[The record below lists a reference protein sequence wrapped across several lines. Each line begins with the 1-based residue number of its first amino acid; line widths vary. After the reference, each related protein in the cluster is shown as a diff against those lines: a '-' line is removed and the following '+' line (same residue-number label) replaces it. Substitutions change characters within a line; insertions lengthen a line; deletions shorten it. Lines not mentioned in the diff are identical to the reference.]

1 MEPRIL
7 DGKAVASR
15 VKAEAARE
23 AEAFRER
30 YGHPPGLAV
39 VLVGDNPA
47 SQTYVRNKET
57 ACREVGIDS
66 EVYRLEASVPEAV
79 VCRLLEQLNERID
92 IHGILVQLPLPPH
105 LDARVLMEAIRPGKD
120 ADGFHPLNAG
130 RLVTGEAG
138 MIPCTPRGIIT
149 LLERSGV
156 SIAGKHAV
164 VVGRSNI
171 VGKPVAL
178 LLLERHATVTVCHS
192 RTPDLAAVTLGG
204 DILVVAVGRPQMVT
218 GDMVKEGAVVVDVGI
233 NRLDGRLVGDVDFAS
248 VWPRAG
254 FITPVP
260 GGVGPMT
267 VAMLLA
273 NTVEAAW
280 RLAGLPGMSGSATG
294 TGM

>member
-7 DGKAVASR
+7 DGKAVAGW
-15 VKAEAARE
+15 VKAGVARE
-23 AEAFRER
+23 VEAFRTKH
-30 YGHPPGLAV
+30 GHPPGLAV
-39 VLVGDNPA
+39 ILVGDNPA

-66 EVYRLEASVPEAV
+66 EVYRLEASAPEEA
-79 VCRLLEQLNERID
+79 VCRLLRQLNEKTD

-105 LDARVLMEAIRPGKD
+105 LDARMLIEAIRPEKD
-120 ADGFHPLNAG
+120 VDGFHPLNIG
-130 RLVTGEAG
+130 RLVTGEAC
-138 MIPCTPRGIIT
+138 MIPCTPRGIVT

-192 RTPDLAAVTLGG
+192 RTPDLAAVTSRG
-204 DILVVAVGRPQMVT
+204 DILVVAVGRPQMIT
-218 GDMVKEGAVVVDVGI
+218 GNMIKEGAVVVDVGI
-233 NRLDGRLVGDVDFAS
+233 NRLDGRLVGDVDFES
-248 VWPRAG
+248 VWPKAG
-254 FITPVP
+254 YITPVP

-280 RLAGLPGMSGSATG
+280 RLTGGVPALAGRRDF
-294 TGM
+294 